1 MTATQ
6 CSHTRGHPDKLN
18 QWTLAKLIVQR
29 QIFAAAANTH
39 THTYTAVLK
48 PLYMQWAHCP
58 RHPPYIW
65 RWNGGFSPER
75 DGPVALEQV
84 MQYAD
89 CTAPRR
95 ERKRMEG
102 GRKKMRE
109 RVGGTDV
116 KGYVPHWGNSMRGK
130 FSHCIISPCSPN
142 HTLFSPAKSLEWF
155 SPMDIF

>member
-6 CSHTRGHPDKLN
+6 CSLTRGHPDKLN
-18 QWTLAKLIVQR
+18 KWTRAKLIVQR

-39 THTYTAVLK
+39 THIYCSFKTLIYAVGTLPK
-48 PLYMQWAHCP
+48 AAPLYMEVEW
-58 RHPPYIW
+58 
-65 RWNGGFSPER
+65 GFSPER

-84 MQYAD
+84 MQCAD

-102 GRKKMRE
+102 GWKKMRE

-116 KGYVPHWGNSMRGK
+116 EGYVPH
-130 FSHCIISPCSPN
+130 
-142 HTLFSPAKSLEWF
+142 
-155 SPMDIF
+155 